1 MLLRRV
7 IAVLCLSG
15 FAATFAFGADDLDRL
30 SEELRREVQEDARQE
45 ALARIYDHPGPVIIV
60 PRDAPPPAEVDMLK
74 VRFGDPALHRAFL
87 AARDSLPAALAA
99 TEKRNGWF
107 SPSLALYVAVR
118 VADPDKQIEFVWVD
132 NIRRD
137 GKGYAGTLASHPRYM
152 PGLRLRSPIAF
163 LNPQVADWAVQAEDG
178 RYYGYFIT
186 RARLKDIAE
195 PLAGQ
200 IRALMVARPVPLIW
214 Q

>member
-1 MLLRRV
+1 MTFRRV
-7 IAVLCLSG
+7 IAAPLMALAMTMPAVG
-15 FAATFAFGADDLDRL
+15 EIPF
-30 SEELRREVQEDARQE
+30 EELPAEVRAELAEEARRE
-45 ALARIYDHPGPVIIV
+45 ALSRIHDHPGPVIIV
-60 PRDAPPPAEVDMLK
+60 PRDAPLPPQIDMLK
-74 VRFGDPALHRAFL
+74 VRFGDPALHRAFK
-87 AARDSLPAALAA
+87 AARASLPAALAA

-132 NIRRD
+132 NIRRE
-137 GKGYAGTLASHPRYM
+137 GKGYAGTLASHPRHM
-152 PGLRLRSPIAF
+152 PGYRLRSRIAF

-178 RYYGYFIT
+178 RYYGYFTT
-186 RARLKDIAE
+186 RARLEDIEE

-200 IRALMVARPVPLIW
+200 LRALLVDRPVPLLW